1 MKVNVDA
8 HLKILFVFAFAFL
21 VQSCATNP
29 INLGIAKEE
38 LIKYH
43 DSGRY
48 DQELT
53 KVVNKAIDE
62 FNSVKANNN
71 SLVVFDVDETS
82 LSNYEI
88 NKELDFGYVP
98 ELWDK
103 WIQSAKA
110 PAIKEVLK
118 LYNYLND
125 RGIKIAFITGRKSYQ
140 YDATYKNLVDA
151 GYKTF
156 DTLIVRTANE
166 DSLTAE
172 QYKSKIRIELT
183 QKGYDIIG
191 DVGDQ
196 YSDLNGPDHGI
207 QVKIPNYMY
216 LIR

>member
-8 HLKILFVFAFAFL
+8 HLKILFVLAFAFI
-21 VQSCATNP
+21 VQSCATTP
-29 INLGIAKEE
+29 INLGIAKVD

-48 DQELT
+48 D
-53 KVVNKAIDE
+53 KDVAAAVNKAIEE
-62 FNSVKANNN
+62 FKSLKVKNN

-88 NKELDFGYVP
+88 NKELDFGYVKD
-98 ELWDK
+98 LWDS
-103 WIQSAKA
+103 WIDSAKA
-110 PAIKEVLK
+110 PAVKEVLK

-125 RGIKIAFITGRKSYQ
+125 RGIKTAFVTGRKSYQ

-151 GYKTF
+151 GYKNF
-156 DTLIVRTANE
+156 DTLIVRTADE

-183 QKGYDIIG
+183 EKGYDIIV

-196 YSDLNGPDHGI
+196 YSDLKGPDCGI
-207 QVKIPNYMY
+207 IVKIPNYMY
-216 LIR
+216 IIN

>member
-8 HLKILFVFAFAFL
+8 HLKILFVLAFAFI
-21 VQSCATNP
+21 VQSCATTP
-29 INLGIAKEE
+29 INLGIAKED

-48 DQELT
+48 D
-53 KVVNKAIDE
+53 KDVAAAVNKAIDE
-62 FNSVKANNN
+62 FKSVKVNNN

-88 NKELDFGYVP
+88 NKELDFGYVKD
-98 ELWDK
+98 LWDS
-103 WIQSAKA
+103 WIDSAKA

-125 RGIKIAFITGRKSYQ
+125 RGIKTAFVTGRKSYQ
-140 YDATYKNLVDA
+140 YDATYKNLFDA
-151 GYKTF
+151 GYKKF
-156 DTLIVRTANE
+156 DTLIVRTADE

-183 QKGYDIIG
+183 EKGYNITG
-191 DVGDQ
+191 VVGDQ
-196 YSDLNGPDHGI
+196 YSDLRGPDCGI
-207 QVKIPNYMY
+207 IVKIPNYMY
-216 LIR
+216 IIN

>member
-1 MKVNVDA
+1 MKADVVTQI
-8 HLKILFVFAFAFL
+8 KILFVLAFAFI
-21 VQSCATNP
+21 VQSCATTP

-38 LIKYH
+38 IIKYH

-48 DQELT
+48 DKDVT
-53 KVVNKAIDE
+53 AAVNKAIDE
-62 FNSVKANNN
+62 FKPVKVKNN

-88 NKELDFGYVP
+88 NKELDFGYIKD
-98 ELWDK
+98 LWNE
-103 WIQSAKA
+103 WILSSKA
-110 PAIKEVLK
+110 PAIKPVLK
-118 LYNYLND
+118 LYNYLKD
-125 RGIKIAFITGRKSYQ
+125 RGIKTAFITGRKSYQ

-172 QYKSKIRIELT
+172 QYKSKIRSELT
-183 QKGYDIIG
+183 KKGYDIIG

-216 LIR
+216 MIR